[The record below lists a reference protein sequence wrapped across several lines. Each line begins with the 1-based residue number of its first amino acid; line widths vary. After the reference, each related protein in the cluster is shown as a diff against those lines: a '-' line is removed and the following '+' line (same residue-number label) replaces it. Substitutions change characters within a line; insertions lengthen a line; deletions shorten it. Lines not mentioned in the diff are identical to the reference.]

1 MASNGIDPTRIMAQ
15 ALDGLALRQRVT
27 ANNVANADTPRFK
40 ASRVT
45 FEETLRQRLHNE
57 PGGNLTLVRTHAAHL
72 PLDTADDASPARI
85 VEMRGTTMRN
95 DGNNVDIEQQMGILA
110 ETTMRYSAVSEALA
124 RKLAIMRTIA
134 SDGRQ

>member
-57 PGGNLTLVRTHAAHL
+57 PGGNLNLVRTHAAHL
-72 PLDTADDASPARI
+72 PVDTADDASPARI

>member
-57 PGGNLTLVRTHAAHL
+57 PGGNLNLVRTHAAHL
-72 PLDTADDASPARI
+72 PVDTADDARPARI

>member
-1 MASNGIDPTRIMAQ
+1 
-15 ALDGLALRQRVT
+15 
-27 ANNVANADTPRFK
+27 
-40 ASRVT
+40 
-45 FEETLRQRLHNE
+45 
-57 PGGNLTLVRTHAAHL
+57 
-72 PLDTADDASPARI
+72 
-85 VEMRGTTMRN
+85 MRN